1 MQNNYSILT
10 LICEYSNKIGF
21 SINTNFLEANVLN
34 ILILLLGLIYVLK
47 QFLGSI
53 LIIRQEKVL
62 FAIRECEERLQQAN
76 DRLNESE
83 KQLNQTQ
90 TIIDQILNEAEITA
104 NKVSQSILDQGKN
117 EVDKL
122 INASKMSI
130 ILAENQIK
138 QEIKKQIATLAIQ
151 KVSLQLKSTVDSS
164 MQSQLVD
171 NNIKKLKGK
180 I

>member
-1 MQNNYSILT
+1 VHNNYSIAT
-10 LICEYSNKIGF
+10 LICEHSNTIGV
-21 SINTNFLEANVLN
+21 SLNTNFLEANVLN
-34 ILILLLGLIYVLK
+34 ILILLFGLIYVLK

-53 LIIRQEKVL
+53 LITRQEKVL

-90 TIIDQILNEAEITA
+90 TIINQILNEAELTA
-104 NKVSQSILDQGKN
+104 NKVGQLILDQGKN
-117 EVDKL
+117 DVDKL
-122 INASKMSI
+122 INASKASI
-130 ILAENQIK
+130 IVAENQIK
-138 QEIKKQIATLAIQ
+138 QEIKQQITALAIQ
-151 KVSLQLKSTVDSS
+151 KVSLQLKSTIDES

-171 NNIKKLKGK
+171 NNIKKLKGE